1 MQHADHKEAIL
12 TAAEHLGFRRP
23 GVTALEAL
31 PRRAYF
37 EDWLAQGRA
46 GDMRYLEHHKKARLD
61 PRTRFPWARSILSAS
76 FPYLPPAAA
85 PVAWRDEMR
94 GRIAAYALGPDYHR
108 VVAERLAL
116 WARAIEELIP
126 GCRTRTY
133 VDTGAVFEHEWAARA
148 GVGWTGKH
156 TLTLDRDGGSWGFL
170 GEILIDLE
178 LDPDEK
184 AIEHC
189 GTCTRCI
196 DVCPTEAI
204 RGPADLDPRLC
215 LSYLTIESRGAIPR
229 GLRTKTGEWIFGC
242 DLCQIVC
249 PWNAPGDYDAALHP
263 PLAGILALD
272 EAGFAR
278 RFADTSLERTGLVRL
293 QRNAAVVAGN
303 TGNPAILPALADALQ
318 NPAPLVREHA
328 AWAIG
333 QLAGET
339 PRRREYLDRAARDD
353 DPSVVA
359 EARHTL
365 DHLLSPA
372 PDDSRS

>member
-1 MQHADHKEAIL
+1 MRSTHPSDKQAIL
-12 TAAEHLGFRRP
+12 DAGERLGFRRP
-23 GVTALEAL
+23 GVATLDSL

-37 EDWLAQGRA
+37 EAWLAEGRA

-76 FPYLPPAAA
+76 FPYRPPAAA
-85 PVAWRDEMR
+85 PVAWREEMR

-108 VVAERLAL
+108 VVAERLEL
-116 WARAIEELIP
+116 WARTIEELIP

-148 GVGWTGKH
+148 SVGWTGKH

-170 GEILIDLE
+170 GEILVDLV

-184 AIEHC
+184 AAEHC

-196 DVCPTEAI
+196 DICPTDAI
-204 RGPADLDPRLC
+204 RGPFDLDPRLC

-229 GLRTKTGEWIFGC
+229 ELRAKAGEWIFGC
-242 DLCQIVC
+242 DLCQIPC
-249 PWNAPGDYDAALHP
+249 PWNPTGEYDAALHP
-263 PLAGILALD
+263 SLAGILALD
-272 EAGFAR
+272 EAGFSR
-278 RFADTSLERTGLVRL
+278 RFTNTSLERTGLVRL

-303 TGNPAILPALADALQ
+303 TGNPAILPALDDALH

-333 QLAGET
+333 QLTDEAG
-339 PRRREYLDRAARDD
+339 RRRVLLAAAANDD
-353 DPSVVA
+353 DPDVAA
-359 EARHTL
+359 EARHSL
-365 DHLLSPA
+365 DHWGV
-372 PDDSRS
+372 